1 MSTIT
6 GYKQDTQ
13 GAWIPKDPEARL
25 VYSIDWSEWLAQG
38 QTVTAVDYTHN
49 SRANDADPLVIHSE
63 GITDAGTKTYAE
75 ISGGTEG
82 KTYTVT
88 AQITT
93 DDSSV
98 DRRSFKI
105 QVQKRFASV

>member
-25 VYSIDWSEWLAQG
+25 VYTMDWSEWLAIG
-38 QTVTAVDYTHN
+38 QTITAVTYTHN
-49 SRANDADPLVIHSE
+49 SRANDADPIIIHSSD
-63 GITDAGTKTYAE
+63 ISAGNMTYAE

-82 KTYTVT
+82 KTYVIT
-88 AQITT
+88 AAITT
-93 DDSSV
+93 DNAKL

-105 QVQKRFASV
+105 QVQKRYASV

>member
-13 GAWIPKDPEARL
+13 GAWIAKDPEARL
-25 VYSIDWSEWLAQG
+25 VYSMDWSEWLAQG

-49 SRANDADPLVIHSE
+49 SRANDPDPLIIHSE
-63 GITDAGTKTYAE
+63 GVQSGTVTYAE
-75 ISGGTEG
+75 IAGGSVG

-88 AQITT
+88 ADITT
-93 DDSSV
+93 DDGAR
-98 DRRSFKI
+98 DRRAFKI
-105 QVQKRFASV
+105 LVQNRLA

>member
-25 VYSIDWSEWLAQG
+25 VYAMDWSEWLSQG
-38 QTVTAVDYTHN
+38 QTITAVDYTHN
-49 SRANDADPLVIHSE
+49 SRANDADPIVIHSE

-75 ISGGTEG
+75 ISGGSEN
-82 KTYTVT
+82 KTYVIT

-93 DDSSV
+93 DDGAV

-105 QVQKRFASV
+105 LIQKRFAD

>member
-1 MSTIT
+1 MSTQT

-13 GAWIPKDPEARL
+13 GAWIAKDPEAKL
-25 VYSIDWSEWLAQG
+25 VYTMDWSEWLSTG
-38 QTVTAVDYTHN
+38 QTITAVDYTHN
-49 SRANDADPLVIHSE
+49 SRANDADPIVIHSE
-63 GITDAGTKTYAE
+63 GIAAAGTKTYAD

-82 KTYTVT
+82 RTYTIT
-88 AQITT
+88 AAITT
-93 DDSSV
+93 DDSAQ